1 MVYVLV
7 DTLNID
13 SEENEYLIGLGSKK
27 ELLETKK
34 WLNLID
40 KFIGQ
45 FSRGRYVIVK
55 ENELYDIG

>member
-13 SEENEYLIGLGSKK
+13 NEENEYLIGLGSKK

-34 WLNLID
+34 WLNLVD

>member
-34 WLNLID
+34 WLNLIN